1 MENNVYVILIEYEI
15 RNNNAVS
22 ASDTISINEF
32 GGLFYDYEY
41 IDSSLHYLYVTAQN
55 VMKSGLAM
63 SATIKVISYSPNK
76 ELVVLKEIH
85 V

>member
-1 MENNVYVILIEYEI
+1 MDNVYVILIEYEI

-22 ASDTISINEF
+22 VTDTISINEF
-32 GGLFYDYEY
+32 GRLF
-41 IDSSLHYLYVTAQN
+41 N

-63 SATIKVISYSPNK
+63 SAVIKVFSYSPDK
-76 ELVVLKEIH
+76 EPVVLREIH